1 MKKEMK
7 KSLLSIALLVVC
19 VCLSAQTVKSRI
31 VEDGGAGNYPAF
43 VVSDATL
50 PGCTIYRPGNL
61 AKAVAELG
69 PLPVIAFAN
78 GGCSFDPVADDNFN
92 SEIAS
97 HGYILIGLG
106 EYKTPEERAAEKAAE
121 AAMTEKPA
129 SLYTKAEQLTE
140 AINWAQMQNIDIDG
154 EYYHCIDPERIGVM
168 GSSCGGL
175 QALAVSYDSRVKTVI
190 MKNSGLMPQGVTS
203 MGGSSFSKEGLQEV
217 NVPMVY
223 IMGNET
229 DIAYSNALSDFEYI
243 NHIPVAFCSDNLVG
257 HMGTVTELHGG
268 DMARMVTTWLD
279 YVFRGDKDAKKVFTS
294 KKTQQK
300 VFPDWAVKSKNIK

>member
-1 MKKEMK
+1 MKKY
-7 KSLLSIALLVVC
+7 LFSIALLLVSA
-19 VCLSAQTVKSRI
+19 CLSGQTVRSRI
-31 VEDGGAGNYPAF
+31 VEDGGAGKYPA
-43 VVSDATL
+43 VVVADATL
-50 PGCTIYRPGNL
+50 PGCTIYRPGDL

-106 EYKTPEERAAEKAAE
+106 EYKTPEERAEEKAAE
-121 AAMTEKPA
+121 AAMAEKPA
-129 SLYTKAEQLTE
+129 ARYTSAEQLTE
-140 AINWAQMQNIDIDG
+140 AIDWAQRQNIVAGG
-154 EYYHCIDPERIGVM
+154 EYYHCIDLEKMGVM

-190 MKNSGLMPQGVTS
+190 MKNSGLRQDGPTT

-217 NVPMVY
+217 TVPMVY
-223 IMGNET
+223 ILGNET
-229 DIAYSNALSDFEYI
+229 DIAYNNAYSDFKVI
-243 NHIPVAFCSDNLVG
+243 NKIPVAICSDKLVG

-268 DMARMVTTWLD
+268 DMARVVTVWLN
-279 YVFRGDKDAKKVFTS
+279 YVFRADKNARKVFTS
-294 KKTQQK
+294 KKAAQK
-300 VFPDWAVKSKNIK
+300 VFPDWNIDSKNIK